1 MLIVAGASCG
11 YLTHPPA
18 APGTSAPANL
28 ALGTINDDAG
38 QADQPDDGLAAD
50 EAVEG
55 FARVSLR
62 PRREGFAPAAPID
75 GRANAA
81 APLDD
86 RELALRIFSLVNRE
100 RRTHG
105 LRALEFSPAL
115 ARAALEHSRAMAKHD
130 FFDHQGR
137 GERGL
142 LIRVAASG
150 ESAGY
155 VGENLFES
163 TGLAND
169 GLAEE
174 CVEMWMWSAGHRS
187 VMLEPGFVKTG
198 VALGRSADGRNY
210 VTEDFAR

>member
-11 YLTHPPA
+11 YLAHPPA
-18 APGTSAPANL
+18 APPISTPANL
-28 ALGTINDDAG
+28 ALGTIHDDTG
-38 QADQPDDGLAAD
+38 QADEPDDGLAAD

-62 PRREGFAPAAPID
+62 PERDGFAPAAPID

-86 RELALRIFSLVNRE
+86 RELVLRIFSLVNLQ

-105 LRALEFSPAL
+105 LSALEFSPAL
-115 ARAALEHSRAMAKHD
+115 ARAALEHSRKMATHD
-130 FFDHQGR
+130 FFDHQVR
-137 GERGL
+137 GEQGL

-150 ESAGY
+150 DSADH

-163 TGLAND
+163 TGLASD
-169 GLAEE
+169 GLAED
-174 CVEMWMWSAGHRS
+174 CVKMWMWSAGHRS
-187 VMLEPGFVKTG
+187 VMLEPGFAKTG
-198 VALGRSADGRNY
+198 VAIGRSADGRNY
-210 VTEDFAR
+210 ITEDFAQ